1 MIELLAVTAVVIVV
15 GIVLLIFTID
25 FFGWLRQRRNRP
37 RKMLQKSPVETSDLE
52 KQAKLRGNR

>member
-1 MIELLAVTAVVIVV
+1 MIELLAVTAVVIVL

-25 FFGWLRQRRNRP
+25 FFGWLRQRNRP
-37 RKMLQKSPVETSDLE
+37 RKMLQKSSVETSDLE